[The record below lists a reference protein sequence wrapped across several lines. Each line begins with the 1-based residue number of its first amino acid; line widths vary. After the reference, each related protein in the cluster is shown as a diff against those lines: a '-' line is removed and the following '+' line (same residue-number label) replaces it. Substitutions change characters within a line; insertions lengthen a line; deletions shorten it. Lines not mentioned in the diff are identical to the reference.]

1 MKSLFK
7 PIKET
12 EAKTQLFKVLKYLKT
27 VLIFSL
33 LVVSIIFIISGF
45 ENTFS
50 NNYQGIDKLFGLL
63 KVFIT
68 ITLFISSV
76 LIINLIESLIIIN
89 IKNK

>member
-1 MKSLFK
+1 MKNLFK